1 MTLSSFFFFC
11 EEIQP
16 ERLEWLKECLT
27 VPDRPSPGE
36 PGENNELNCTLYL
49 TGDALF
55 SLIAPSSRQVWDTIA
70 GSAGIEI
77 IADGDELELHG
88 ITEIVTSAFPGV
100 RIAGGKAT
108 GESFWHM
115 VVSRLVVDRDGMRT
129 AGFLLC
135 HGPYMSRIPV
145 FALRFLQSALSRGI
159 SPEIYAYLDGV
170 HTVHTGQRPSE
181 FLNIGTEISELA
193 DRTVTSGKDP
203 WFSACSRCSAARGY
217 YLQNPSTGICESSS
231 CIRAIT
237 IRNLKEILGR
247 FPSPHP
253 ILSHMCGGIAG
264 MNPGESPALVVFI
277 TKTPYYAEWTFGG
290 VSLAVAAAMGG
301 IRTTVV
307 FIEQGIFS
315 VVGTHEVSQGDRI
328 FNMQEMIIATGDVP
342 GLDYVVYTPSLDE
355 RDVKIKEMFDMV
367 RPVDK
372 NNLAGIIW
380 DQSGPDRMRSTRV
393 FVF

>member
-1 MTLSSFFFFC
+1 MTRSSFFFFC
-11 EEIQP
+11 EEIQS
-16 ERLEWLKECLT
+16 ERLEWLRVCLT
-27 VPDRPSPGE
+27 VPDRPLPGSPDD
-36 PGENNELNCTLYL
+36 NDVVHCTLYV

-55 SLIAPSSRQVWDTIA
+55 SLIAPSSRQVWDAIA
-70 GSAGIEI
+70 GSAGLEI

-88 ITEIVTSAFPGV
+88 ITRIVTSALPGV
-100 RIAGGKAT
+100 RIAGGNAD
-108 GESFWHM
+108 GESFWHR
-115 VVSRLVVDRDGMRT
+115 VTSRLAVDRDGMRT

-145 FALRFLQSALSRGI
+145 FALRFLECALSRGV

-170 HTVHTGQRPSE
+170 HAIHTGQRPSE
-181 FLNIGTEISELA
+181 FLNIGTEISRLA
-193 DRTVTSGKDP
+193 DKAVTSGKDP

-231 CIRAIT
+231 CISAMI

-253 ILSHMCGGIAG
+253 ILSHMCGEIAG
-264 MNPGESPALVVFI
+264 TSTGEAPGLVVFI

-307 FIEQGIFS
+307 FIEQGIYS
-315 VVGTHEVSQGDRI
+315 LIGTHEVSQGDRI
-328 FNMQEMIIATGDVP
+328 FNVQEMIIATGDVP

-355 RDVKIKEMFDMV
+355 RNVKIEEMFDMV
-367 RPVDK
+367 RPADE
-372 NNLAGIIW
+372 NNLAGIIRE
-380 DQSGPDRMRSTRV
+380 QSGPDRNRSTRV